1 MKKIYLMFVCLICI
15 CMLCACSNKQ
25 ETVDVEPTVNISEQ
39 SENSVNECEN
49 PNESELIEE
58 ALVEQGYFNDLIPMD
73 YDLQAELRAACD
85 EFDVPFPLMVAMI
98 DKESNFENIVGDNGN
113 AFGYLQIWDYWHH
126 DKMEQIGATDL
137 MNPVD
142 NFRTGCYIMS
152 ILLDKHTPYDALSV
166 YNTGSVG
173 YSEYAERVS
182 ELYDYWEAVL

>member
-15 CMLCACSNKQ
+15 CMLCACTKKQ

-39 SENSVNECEN
+39 SENSVKECEN
-49 PNESELIEE
+49 PHESELIEE

-85 EFDVPFPLMVAMI
+85 EFGVPFPLMVAMI
-98 DKESNFENIVGDNGN
+98 DKETNFTNMIGDDGN

-126 DKMEQIGATDL
+126 DKMERIGATDL

-142 NFRTGCYIMS
+142 NFRTGCYMMRM
-152 ILLDKHTPYDALSV
+152 LLDDYDVYNALSV
-166 YNTGSVG
+166 YNTGSSG
-173 YSEYAERVS
+173 ESYYADAVC